1 MQEKENV
8 WEDSLSGILDSKIQN
23 IVLKTSNNR
32 VGGISGRSHIDD
44 TVTNDRDSIQLN
56 ILNVPIC
63 AVWVRERDKIAREMS
78 LVIENFSCYVM
89 SVQYG

>member
-1 MQEKENV
+1 M
-8 WEDSLSGILDSKIQN
+8 
-23 IVLKTSNNR
+23 LKTSNNR

-56 ILNVPIC
+56 ILNEHIC

-78 LVIENFSCYVM
+78 LVIKKFSCYDM
-89 SVQYG
+89 SVSFL